1 MKTRHKIMAGILFAT
16 AVCYALSWRF
26 PDAVD
31 WYKSNMFS
39 IGTNTL
45 SRLFSLFP
53 FSVGELLIYVGI
65 FVLAGAVFAGFLGC
79 FGKERTRRF
88 AKRYLEGVLW
98 MLVWVLVTENF
109 HCYVMYHANTLEET
123 YFSGIE
129 GKEET
134 LVLAYNDLV
143 EHANALSLEM
153 KRNDKGEVVYDGD
166 LYEACKKAMRSL
178 GDEFSYLKG
187 YYPNPKRIWSS
198 DFMSQQYLAG
208 IYFPFTLEAN
218 YNGTMYIMNRPATI
232 CHELS
237 HLKGVILEDEAN
249 FFGFLACIRSKDPFV
264 AYSGYLSVLGYVSR
278 EVRNHVDLEVRK
290 TMAQPSELVQKDA
303 VFLTKEEW
311 ERVEKKAV
319 LKTETVNKATDA
331 FLEGNLKANGV
342 TDGIASYSRVV
353 RLILKWYEK
362 ACSPLMSEGPARF
375 VRLLFL

>member
-1 MKTRHKIMAGILFAT
+1 MKVRHKILIAILFVT
-16 AVCYALSWRF
+16 AVCYGLSWKF
-26 PDAVD
+26 PQLVE
-31 WYKSNMFS
+31 WYKRTVFS

-45 SRLFSLFP
+45 SRLLSFIP
-53 FSVGELLIYVGI
+53 FSVGEMLIYFGI
-65 FVLAGAVFAGFLGC
+65 VVMMGAVFVGILGC
-79 FGKERTRRF
+79 FGRGRSKKF
-88 AKRYLEGVLW
+88 AKRYFECILWGV
-98 MLVWVLVTENF
+98 VWILVTENF
-109 HCYVMYHANTLEET
+109 NCYVLYHAKTLEET

-134 LVLAYNDLV
+134 LVFAYNDLM
-143 EHANALSLEM
+143 ECANKLSLEM
-153 KRNDKGEVVYDGD
+153 ERDEKGEVVYRGD

-178 GDEFSYLKG
+178 GEEFSYLKG
-187 YYPNPKRIWSS
+187 YYPNPKKIWNS

-249 FFGFLACIRSKDPFV
+249 FFGFLACIRSEDPFL
-264 AYSGYLSVLGYVSR
+264 AYSGYLSILGYVGS

-290 TMAQPSELVQKDA
+290 TMAQPNELVQKDA
-303 VFLTKEEW
+303 VFLTKEAW
-311 ERVEKKAV
+311 ERVENQAA

-342 TDGIASYSRVV
+342 TDGIASYKRVV

-362 ACSPLMSEGPARF
+362 G
-375 VRLLFL
+375 

>member
-1 MKTRHKIMAGILFAT
+1 MKLRHKIMIGILFVT
-16 AVCYALSWRF
+16 AVSYGLSWKF
-26 PDAVD
+26 PDAVE
-31 WYKSNMFS
+31 WYKRNIFS
-39 IGTNTL
+39 VGTNTL
-45 SRLFSLFP
+45 SRLISLIP
-53 FSVGELLIYVGI
+53 FSVGEWLIYIGI
-65 FVLAGAVFAGFLGC
+65 AVLIGAVFAGVLGC
-79 FGKERTRRF
+79 FGTAGMRKF
-88 AKRYLEGVLW
+88 AKRYFECILW
-98 MLVWVLVTENF
+98 AIVWVLVTENF
-109 HCYVMYHANTLEET
+109 NCYVMYHAKTLEET

-143 EHANALSLEM
+143 DHANRLSLEM
-153 KRNDKGEVVYDGD
+153 QRDEKGEVVYDGD

-178 GDEFSYLKG
+178 GDEFPYLKG
-187 YYPNPKRIWSS
+187 YYPNPKKIWSS

-264 AYSGYLSVLGYVSR
+264 AYSGYLSILGYVSR

-290 TMAQPSELVQKDA
+290 QMAQPSELVQKDA

-319 LKTETVNKATDA
+319 LKTETVNQATDA

-342 TDGIASYSRVV
+342 ADGIESYQRVV

-362 ACSPLMSEGPARF
+362 G
-375 VRLLFL
+375 